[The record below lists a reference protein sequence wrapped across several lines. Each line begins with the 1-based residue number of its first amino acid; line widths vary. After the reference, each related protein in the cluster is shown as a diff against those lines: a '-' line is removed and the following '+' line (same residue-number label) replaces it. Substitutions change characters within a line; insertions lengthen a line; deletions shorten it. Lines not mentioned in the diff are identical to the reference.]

1 MTKRSILLVL
11 SLAACGGATHPA
23 TGPAPAAQPAAKAAL
38 RIAHT
43 AIYVD
48 DQDKA
53 LAFYTDVLGFT
64 KKDDVTNGPYR
75 WLTVTESAS
84 PDATELQLAPD
95 SDPAAKAYSQAML
108 EHSQAVLMLYTDD
121 VDAQYARIKGRGGE
135 FTMPPTDV
143 TASTIAMLNDTCGN
157 LIQLTQLT
165 HAPASVSA
173 QNM

>member
-23 TGPAPAAQPAAKAAL
+23 TGPAPAAQPPRAAL

-75 WLTVTESAS
+75 WLTVTDSAS
-84 PDATELQLAPD
+84 PGATELQLAPD
-95 SDPAAKAYSQAML
+95 TDPAAKAYSQAMRD
-108 EHSQAVLMLYTDD
+108 HSQAVLMLYTDD
-121 VDAQYARIKGRGGE
+121 VDTQYARIKAAGGA

-143 TASTIAMLNDTCGN
+143 TFAKIAVLADGCGN
-157 LIQLTQLT
+157 LIQLTQLLD
-165 HAPASVSA
+165 
-173 QNM
+173 